1 MNLDHTYD
9 EDGDIWKTEKIPS
22 LKRFVEFM
30 NLLEEMQVG
39 SPQYDAMMDQIIE
52 EEERK

>member
-1 MNLDHTYD
+1 MNFDQSTR
-9 EDGDIWKTEKIPS
+9 DIWETEKIPS

-52 EEERK
+52 EEERT

>member
-9 EDGDIWKTEKIPS
+9 EDGDIWKIEKITS
-22 LKRFVEFM
+22 LKRFVEMM
-30 NLLEEMQVG
+30 NMLEEMQVG